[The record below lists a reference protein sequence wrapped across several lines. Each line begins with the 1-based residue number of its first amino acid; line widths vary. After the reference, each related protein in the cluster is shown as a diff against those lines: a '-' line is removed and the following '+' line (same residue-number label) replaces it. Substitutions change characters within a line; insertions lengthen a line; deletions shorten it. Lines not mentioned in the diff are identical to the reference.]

1 MTALEAQLDSVGRV
15 RSRGIDEH
23 ETRASKLR
31 RRSQADINAPAFDL
45 GISPSKEDV
54 LACVGSSK
62 AIGGHENVIS
72 TMPKRD
78 PKLSFKLRSPY
89 VTRAVTFEVSSD
101 ERKLQDW
108 ILRGIG
114 GTFEPVFMTT
124 KGKTVTRQTM
134 QSLISQSGM
143 DAIIRDEDLNVNQRY
158 DRFRK
163 NITSCMNNDKELIN
177 MRNVD
182 LVFFLV
188 VEPSFYYVLVFDL
201 KRPSVAILDSQNRDG
216 KVDDIY
222 GASTVGLQDMMIMH
236 LLKKGHGAWKVY
248 PEMDQDHIKTR
259 WQFRENTV
267 DAGVILM
274 RHMDTF
280 FGGDVMKWECGLY
293 KEGTK
298 QKRQLKDLRTK
309 YCSKMLLSDE
319 NIRKTSIVS
328 DVERFIAMETSYVVR
343 KNRGARLMSR
353 GKK

>member
-1 MTALEAQLDSVGRV
+1 M
-15 RSRGIDEH
+15 
-23 ETRASKLR
+23 
-31 RRSQADINAPAFDL
+31 
-45 GISPSKEDV
+45 V
-54 LACVGSSK
+54 LNR
-62 AIGGHENVIS
+62 EE
-72 TMPKRD
+72 R
-78 PKLSFKLRSPY
+78 LRSNESPRRY
-89 VTRAVTFEVSSD
+89 FV
-101 ERKLQDW
+101 
-108 ILRGIG
+108 
-114 GTFEPVFMTT
+114 
-124 KGKTVTRQTM
+124 QTD
-134 QSLISQSGM
+134 ISM
-143 DAIIRDEDLNVNQRY
+143 DAIIRDEDLNVNQMY

-163 NITSCMNNDKELIN
+163 NITSCMNTDKELIN

-182 LVFFLV
+182 LVFFPV

-201 KRPSVAILDSQNRDG
+201 KRPSIAILDSQNRDG

-222 GASTVGLQDMMIMH
+222 GSSTVGLQDMMIMH
-236 LLKKGHGAWKVY
+236 LLKEGHGAWKVY
-248 PEMDQDHIKTR
+248 AEMDQDHIKTR

-267 DAGVILM
+267 DAGVMLM
-274 RHMDTF
+274 RHMETF

-328 DVERFIAMETSYVVR
+328 DVERFIAMETSYDAR